1 METILTKNVYFDIV
15 FDMKHSFL
23 AELKEIKLRKLVSLD
38 HEIKLTF
45 VTDDKKALELADYDP
60 DTIFEVKVI
69 KHEQTR

>member
-1 METILTKNVYFDIV
+1 MLTKNIYFDIV
-15 FDMKHSFL
+15 FNMEHSFL

-45 VTDDKKALELADYDP
+45 ITDDKKALELADYDP